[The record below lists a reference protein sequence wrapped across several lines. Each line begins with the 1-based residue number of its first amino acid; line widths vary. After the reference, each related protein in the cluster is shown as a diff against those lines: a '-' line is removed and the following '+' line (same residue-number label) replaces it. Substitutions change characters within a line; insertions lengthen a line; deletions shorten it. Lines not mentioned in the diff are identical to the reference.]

1 MLEKI
6 RGDKLKKAINISM
19 EEKQIL
25 KMKLH
30 AKKNKTS
37 VSKIIGECVRI
48 VLLKA
53 EFDNE

>member
-1 MLEKI
+1 
-6 RGDKLKKAINISM
+6 M

-37 VSKIIGECVRI
+37 VSKIIGECMRV